1 MLVAQGEGSSYDKAE
16 NMKRIGNIFQ
26 DIIDLHN
33 LKVADMLA
41 RRGKTSNKEIEA
53 FDKDRDSLLLQLHQ
67 SLADGTFRTSPYTC
81 FTVYEPK
88 ERLIFKLP
96 YYPDRITQHA
106 IMNILE
112 PIWTRTL
119 THNTYSC
126 ITGRGIEGC
135 AKRVDTL
142 ISRFDGR
149 PLYCLKID
157 IRKFYPSIDHD
168 VLKSILRKKIK
179 DTKALA
185 LIDGIVDS
193 AQGLPIGNYLSQCLS
208 NLYLAYFMHEI
219 NETLK
224 VPAVEYA
231 DDIVFF
237 ADNKETLHNTLDFA
251 QHYIETNL
259 RLKIKDNYQIFPVAD
274 NRQDKHGRAL
284 DFVGYKFYRHQRLL
298 RKRIKQRLCRKVARL
313 NANPGISVKEYKRSV
328 SPWLGWCQHS
338 NSRHLLQKIIRTD
351 YQNYI
356 IKPKHT
362 SK

>member
-1 MLVAQGEGSSYDKAE
+1 
-16 NMKRIGNIFQ
+16 MKRIGNIFNE
-26 DIIDLHN
+26 IIDLHN
-33 LKVADMLA
+33 LQVADMLA
-41 RRGKTSNKEIEA
+41 RRGKAHNKEIVA
-53 FDKDRDSLLLQLHQ
+53 FDKDRDSLLRQLHQ
-67 SLADGTFRTSPYTC
+67 SLADGTFRTSPYSC

-96 YYPDRITQHA
+96 YYPDRIVQHA
-106 IMNILE
+106 IMLVLE
-112 PIWTRTL
+112 PIWTRTF

-126 ITGRGIEGC
+126 IVGRGIDGC
-135 AKRVDTL
+135 AKRVDSL

-157 IRKFYPSIDHD
+157 IRKYYPSIDHD
-168 VLKSILRKKIK
+168 VLKSIIRKKIK

-185 LIDGIVDS
+185 LIDGIIDS

-208 NLYLAYFMHEI
+208 NLYLAYFMHEV

-237 ADNKETLHNTLDFA
+237 ADNKPTLHKTLAFA
-251 QHYIETNL
+251 RQYIET
-259 RLKIKDNYQIFPVAD
+259 RLMLHVKDNYQIFPVAA

-284 DFVGYKFYRHQRLL
+284 DFIGYKFYRQQRLL

-313 NANPGISVKEYKRSV
+313 NSNPGISARDYKMAL
-328 SPWLGWCQHS
+328 SPWLGWCYHS
-338 NSRHLLQKIIRTD
+338 NSRNLLHKIIPKKL
-351 YQNYI
+351 QAI
-356 IKPKHT
+356 IKSPNR
-362 SK
+362 